1 MVLHARGEGV
11 PCSSYSTSHVGHDQ
25 SRLMENL
32 PNCLSHHGHLL
43 LYCPSSL
50 PFFTDFPLCPDWE
63 LHQTIDP
70 MQGAQNHLSNKSS
83 FAQNAFQL
91 RELGPFCPSLQS
103 APCWF
108 QHVHLRC
115 LRHSSS
121 HGSLIVSIIDALNQG
136 LDGDPKYSTFL
147 YCKSLDLCTKLMR
160 LSDVRSWNLMMLMMV
175 FKILGSVSL
184 LIIWV
189 SCPAWLVKF
198 GASPDMCS
206 FRVMSLTKHKA
217 RSKFAII
224 CKHMQHNHILNKF
237 HQQGMV

>member
-25 SRLMENL
+25 SRLMEIL
-32 PNCLSHHGHLL
+32 PNRLSHHGHLL
-43 LYCPSSL
+43 LCCPLSL
-50 PFFTDFPLCPDWE
+50 PLFFTDFPLCPDRE
-63 LHQTIDP
+63 LLQTTDP
-70 MQGAQNHLSNKSS
+70 MQGARNLLSNKSS

-91 RELGPFCPSLQS
+91 RELCPFFPSLQS

-121 HGSLIVSIIDALNQG
+121 RGSSIVSIMDALNWG
-136 LDGDPKYSTFL
+136 LDGDPEYSTFL
-147 YCKSLDLCTKLMR
+147 HCKSLDLCTKLMR
-160 LSDVRSWNLMMLMMV
+160 LSDVRSWNLKMLMMV
-175 FKILGSVSL
+175 FKILGTVSL

-206 FRVMSLTKHKA
+206 FRVMSLTKRKA
-217 RSKFAII
+217 RSRFAII
-224 CKHMQHNHILNKF
+224 CKHMQHNHILN
-237 HQQGMV
+237 